1 MFALLWQANADRKQ
15 QHKIT
20 LLEHENTDSKAH
32 VYPGHTY
39 TFRLKTEGKT
49 IRLTMLRVQEVA
61 HNVFLLDLFR
71 FDNATASCH
80 KAIQIKLGE
89 KSDRITLSDE
99 FNAEQYGFSFTSGI
113 YDLEGLNRAY
123 FSEYKNANSIE
134 VSMVDIYKVILR
146 LLNQT
151 FEGKLK

>member
-20 LLEHENTDSKAH
+20 LLEHENVDNKTS
-32 VYPGHTY
+32 VTPGHTY
-39 TFRLKTEGKT
+39 TFKRKTEEKT
-49 IRLTMLRVQEVA
+49 ARLSMLRVQEIA
-61 HNVFLLDLFR
+61 HNVFLVDLFK
-71 FDNATASCH
+71 FDNATASGH
-80 KAIQIKLGE
+80 KSIQIKLGE

-99 FNAEQYGFSFTSGI
+99 FNAEQYSFSFTSGI

-123 FSEYKNANSIE
+123 FSEYKNANSVE
-134 VSMVDIYKVILR
+134 VSTVDIYKVILR